1 MSALL
6 RAVNKI
12 SYALFLQ
19 LYFLI
24 RLPFPLMVLQLLFSL
39 FLFDPKCSRNGNHLT
54 TWDILYKAHHMV
66 SCMPLDSVQL
76 ITGQG
81 KAEQISLICISITFF
96 CFWGFLFLC
105 RIICRIP
112 RLVGCRRCLND
123 VLACLFVC
131 VRNMNKSK
139 RHQLITNIHRENRP
153 PLPPSYSA

>member
-81 KAEQISLICISITFF
+81 KAEQISLICISIKFF
-96 CFWGFLFLC
+96 VFGDFFFFVVLSVVSLGW
-105 RIICRIP
+105 
-112 RLVGCRRCLND
+112 LVVGD
-123 VLACLFVC
+123 VLMMCWLVCLC
-131 VRNMNKSK
+131 V
-139 RHQLITNIHRENRP
+139 LET
-153 PLPPSYSA
+153 